1 MFKDHMELYKENV
14 EKKIV
19 VKQLENV
26 NKKLKMEYDASLN
39 NNHKMEMFLKEI
51 QFTFK
56 NDRSNQKANET
67 LLKATKTLHREKQ
80 ESKNYIEKLVRTAKT
95 NEMRELKTYLRVLDQ
110 EKKRLLLN
118 LDKQSKQNLKL
129 REI

>member
-1 MFKDHMELYKENV
+1 MELYKENV